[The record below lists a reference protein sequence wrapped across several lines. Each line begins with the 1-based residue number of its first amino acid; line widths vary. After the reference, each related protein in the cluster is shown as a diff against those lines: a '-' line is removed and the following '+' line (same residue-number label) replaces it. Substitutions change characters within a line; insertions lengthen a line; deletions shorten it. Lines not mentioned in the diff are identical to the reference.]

1 MEISRCQG
9 LNFQT
14 FDSREVWVFPND
26 VILEIVIQLLA
37 LFVTVGT
44 FLPLIRC
51 DHWLIR
57 GWDFPR
63 MQLFLLGI
71 ILFPCLFIFSF
82 NDGNTGPDWIV
93 IGMLTVA
100 VGCLGFWIWPYT
112 KLHPKQVLPGSG
124 KTGIRILVSNVLMSN
139 RESEKLIALIH
150 EKKPDILVALE
161 TDKWWNEKLAA
172 VADDYPHSIE
182 LPQEDTYGM
191 VVRSRL
197 ELIDVSVDY
206 IIRKDIPSAHFK
218 VKIGDGAIVSVHAVH
233 PKPPFPD
240 EDETS
245 TDRDAELLI
254 VGRRA
259 EEHGGPT
266 IVLGD
271 LNDVAW
277 SHTTRMFQR
286 ISGLLDPRVGRG
298 LFSTFHAWHWFMRWP
313 LDHVFI
319 SNHFRVRHIER
330 MPSIGSD
337 HFPMFTDFS
346 FEPEGEKE
354 QEAPEP
360 DQGDQEEADEKI
372 SAALAHG

>member
-1 MEISRCQG
+1 MFHSPVIPEIM
-9 LNFQT
+9 F
-14 FDSREVWVFPND
+14 
-26 VILEIVIQLLA
+26 QLLA

-57 GWDFPR
+57 CWDFPR
-63 MQLFLLGI
+63 MQLFLLGLAI
-71 ILFPCLFIFSF
+71 FPCLFIFSF

-93 IGMLTVA
+93 VGMLTVA

-112 KLHPKQVLPGSG
+112 KLHPKQVLPGVG
-124 KTGIRILVSNVLMSN
+124 EMGVRILVSNVLMSN
-139 RESEKLIALIH
+139 RESEALIALIR
-150 EKKPDILVALE
+150 EKQPDIVVALE
-161 TDKWWNEKLAA
+161 TDQWWNDKLAA
-172 VADDYPHSIE
+172 VGDDYPHSIE

-191 VVRSRL
+191 VVRSRI
-197 ELIDVSVDY
+197 ELIDVSAEY
-206 IIRKDIPSAHFK
+206 IIRDNIPSAHFK
-218 VKIGDGAIVSVHAVH
+218 VKLSDGTIVRVHAVH

-240 EDETS
+240 EEETS

-259 EEHGGPT
+259 KEHGGPT

-319 SNHFRVRHIER
+319 SDHFRVRKLER
-330 MPSIGSD
+330 LPSVGSD

-346 FEPEGEKE
+346 FEPAGEKQ
-354 QEAPEP
+354 QETPEP
-360 DQGDQEEADEKI
+360 DSGDEEEADEKI